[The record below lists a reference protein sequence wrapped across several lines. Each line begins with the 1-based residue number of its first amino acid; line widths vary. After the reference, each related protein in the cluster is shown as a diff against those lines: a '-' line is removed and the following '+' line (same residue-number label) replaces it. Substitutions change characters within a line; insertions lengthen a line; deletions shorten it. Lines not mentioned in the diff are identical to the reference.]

1 MNYNYVKGYK
11 APLSSLPKEIRE
23 IIKEKMSQWE
33 EYQIEDL
40 MFEVDLYIS
49 VDIKNYYQLLG

>member
-1 MNYNYVKGYK
+1 MKYDYVKGYK
-11 APLSSLPKEIRE
+11 APLNQLPKEIRE